1 MIARK
6 RMAWLKPLSAIIV
19 LALSFV
25 ISPVWAQS
33 DSLDRIVVTVNG
45 KPITETDVERRIRL
59 MRFDARR
66 SGGTELADDVARVQA
81 IETEISQ
88 LLKHQE
94 ADHFNISVLDREVDS
109 RLEELSGQNN
119 ISLHNFLAH
128 FEDQGLTQD
137 DVRASIEEGLIDER
151 LTQRVLIQRVQVRE
165 NEIDRYLKANQS
177 EFEGGEQYNLSLIH
191 ISEPTRPY

>member
-119 ISLHNFLAH
+119 ISLHNFLAT
-128 FEDQGLTQD
+128 LKI
-137 DVRASIEEGLIDER
+137 RA
-151 LTQRVLIQRVQVRE
+151 
-165 NEIDRYLKANQS
+165 
-177 EFEGGEQYNLSLIH
+177 
-191 ISEPTRPY
+191 